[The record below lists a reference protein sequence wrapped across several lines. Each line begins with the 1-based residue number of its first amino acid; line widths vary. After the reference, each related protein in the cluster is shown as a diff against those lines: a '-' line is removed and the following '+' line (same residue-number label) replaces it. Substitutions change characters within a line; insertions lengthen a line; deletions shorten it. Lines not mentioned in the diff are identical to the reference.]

1 MVPGNHTP
9 PARETPGRHRMVAI
23 LAQDLMGGPGTALW
37 RLRGG
42 GATTFLEEVVRNKE
56 QGQGKGEDR
65 REVLGRG
72 EEEVT
77 GTLEDRRED
86 REDLEDRVGWLEGD
100 LKETIRAKED
110 QERSRI
116 RTMARTVT
124 EDKARHQDRNQAKP
138 QDRQ

>member
-124 EDKARHQDRNQAKP
+124 EDKARHQDRQQA
-138 QDRQ
+138 R

>member
-42 GATTFLEEVVRNKE
+42 GATTFLEEGVRNKE
-56 QGQGKGEDR
+56 QGLGKGEDR

-77 GTLEDRRED
+77 GVLEDRRED

-124 EDKARHQDRNQAKP
+124 EDKARHQDRDQAKP
-138 QDRQ
+138 QDR

>member
-1 MVPGNHTP
+1 
-9 PARETPGRHRMVAI
+9 MVAI

-42 GATTFLEEVVRNKE
+42 GATTFLEEGVRNKE

-77 GTLEDRRED
+77 GALEDRRED
-86 REDLEDRVGWLEGD
+86 REDLEDRVGWVEGD

-124 EDKARHQDRNQAKP
+124 EDKARHQDRQQA
-138 QDRQ
+138 R